1 MTKEHTPKSDGPSAG
16 AIPSQEAHLARALA
30 VARRGMRK
38 YRNALKE
45 LAGLKAEQ
53 PTADDSA

>member
-1 MTKEHTPKSDGPSAG
+1 MNDEVIPQTDESCARPS
-16 AIPSQEAHLARALA
+16 PNQEAPFARAMD

-45 LAGLKAEQ
+45 LAGVKAER
-53 PTADDSA
+53 PKVDDA